1 MFKPLKDITVLDLT
15 QVLAGPFGSYQ
26 LSFLGAKIIKIENP
40 DEGDWAR
47 KGGDDEELSDNFMG
61 TSFLVQNSN
70 KRSMRLDLKNNTG
83 KSIFKRLV
91 VQADVIIENMTPGK
105 FAKLGFSFNNLKK
118 LNPKI
123 ILCSISAYG
132 QNGDLGVRP
141 AYDHV
146 IQAATGIMSTTG
158 TNISGPLKVGA
169 PYIDYATGLNAAF
182 AITAAISNLQ
192 KDETAQWLDVSMY
205 DTSLMLMSSLVSSSI
220 NSDVILKPKGNE
232 AWSGSP
238 SSGCFEAS
246 CGNLLSIAANTESQF
261 NMLCETL
268 FDKKENYT
276 KKWMDINYRKKHQN
290 TLRNKIGLVIKT
302 NTAEFWERKLND
314 NFVPASKVKAFKE
327 VISEKHFK
335 QRKNWIKS
343 YLEKYDTNYMVPSL
357 SFKVNNSNIVN
368 ILPPPELGQNT
379 AEILEEFGFT
389 KLEIKNFFNKKV
401 AF

>member
-1 MFKPLKDITVLDLT
+1 MFKPLEDITVLDLT

-40 DEGDWAR
+40 DQGDWAR
-47 KGGDDEELSDNFMG
+47 KGGDDKELSDNFMG

-83 KSIFKRLV
+83 KSIFKKLATK
-91 VQADVIIENMTPGK
+91 ADVIIENMTPGK
-105 FAKLGFSFNNLKK
+105 FAKLGFSFDNLKK
-118 LNPKI
+118 LNSKI

-146 IQAATGIMSTTG
+146 IQAASGIMSTTG

-268 FDKKENYT
+268 FDKKEKVYT
-276 KKWMDINYRKKHQN
+276 FSDSK
-290 TLRNKIGLVIKT
+290 LLKIHYG
-302 NTAEFWERKLND
+302 
-314 NFVPASKVKAFKE
+314 
-327 VISEKHFK
+327 
-335 QRKNWIKS
+335 
-343 YLEKYDTNYMVPSL
+343 
-357 SFKVNNSNIVN
+357 
-368 ILPPPELGQNT
+368 
-379 AEILEEFGFT
+379 
-389 KLEIKNFFNKKV
+389 
-401 AF
+401 

>member
-40 DEGDWAR
+40 DQGDWAR
-47 KGGDDEELSDNFMG
+47 KGGDDKELSDNLMG

-70 KRSMRLDLKNNTG
+70 KRSIRLDLKNNTG
-83 KSIFKRLV
+83 KSIFKRLAIK
-91 VQADVIIENMTPGK
+91 ADVIIENMTPGK
-105 FAKLGFSFNNLKK
+105 FAKLGFSFDNLKK

-146 IQAATGIMSTTG
+146 IQAASGIMSTTG

-192 KDETAQWLDVSMY
+192 KNKTAQWLDVSMY
-205 DTSLMLMSSLVSSSI
+205 DTSLMLMSSLVSTSI

-261 NMLCETL
+261 NMLCKTL
-268 FDKKENYT
+268 FDKKETYNE
-276 KKWMDINYRKKHQN
+276 KWMNINYRKKNQN

-302 NTAEFWERKLND
+302 NSAEFWERKLND

-327 VISEKHFK
+327 VVFENHFK

-343 YLEKYDTNYMVPSL
+343 YLEKYEKSYMVPSL
-357 SFKVNNSNIVN
+357 SFKVNNSKIDK
-368 ILPPPELGQNT
+368 ITPPPELGQNT
-379 AEILEEFGFT
+379 AEILEEFNFT
-389 KLEIKNFFNKKV
+389 KFEIKEFFNKKV